1 MVRGGGT
8 GRTVDISEAAEDG
21 VGGCESQNWT
31 VRPLRDGMPT
41 LGTKGSL
48 GNRTHALLYIL
59 RKPESFQIAGVMSAS
74 KTPMPVHSITIAV
87 LNRLSVIKKS
97 TKSLKP

>member
-1 MVRGGGT
+1 M
-8 GRTVDISEAAEDG
+8 SEAAEDG

-31 VRPLRDGMPT
+31 VRPLRDGMLT
-41 LGTKGSL
+41 LGTKRNL

-59 RKPESFQIAGVMSAS
+59 RKPKSFQIAGAMSAS
-74 KTPMPVHSITIAV
+74 RTPMPVHSITMAV